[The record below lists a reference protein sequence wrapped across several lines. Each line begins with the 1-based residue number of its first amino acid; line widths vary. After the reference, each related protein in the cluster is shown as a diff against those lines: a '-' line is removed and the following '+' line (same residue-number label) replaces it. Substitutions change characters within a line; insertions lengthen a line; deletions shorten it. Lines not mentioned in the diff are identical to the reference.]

1 MSSYLLLRNNQESGP
16 FTMDEIQGMSLKA
29 FDLVWVV
36 GKSAAWRYPGE
47 IPEFRSF
54 APAAPEQAADLFRK
68 KPNAEV
74 PAPDSASGKKPD
86 SANSRSKE
94 NNPIRSNTGRS
105 VYVNLPAEKKT
116 LIVPQSGGLQEAAFM
131 SSGIQEPEYDFSDI
145 YKKKPSLITRY
156 SGKILWT
163 STIILLFGAGILT
176 GLFISDR
183 RKFFSTDA
191 NHPQNNLVFQPV
203 VLKDKREKS
212 ASNTEITAELKASD
226 ARSTEADSVK
236 KMNSISKKFTG
247 NTGKKNLKNN
257 IAIKD
262 SVAAETT
269 VITSL
274 KLNDSLKQSP
284 ISKTEVLYLKIK
296 AHPEN
301 YLNLV
306 TGRYSTGIFG
316 GISAFPVT
324 VSNNSPV
331 RIDLVVVTIDYIQ
344 NNEKIYKTENLS
356 FNDLEA
362 GETLTMKAPKSP
374 RGTKIT
380 TRMHVVNAHQPDP
393 SLSN

>member
-1 MSSYLLLRNNQESGP
+1 MSSYLLLRNNKESGP
-16 FTMDEIQGMSLKA
+16 YTMDEIEGMSLKA

-54 APAAPEQAADLFRK
+54 APAVPEQAADLFRK
-68 KPNAEV
+68 KTNTDV
-74 PAPDSASGKKPD
+74 PTPDSASGKKTD

-94 NNPIRSNTGRS
+94 NNSVRSNTSRS

-116 LIVPQSGGLQEAAFM
+116 LIVPQSGGLQETAFI
-131 SSGIQEPEYDFSDI
+131 SSGIQEPTYDFSDI
-145 YKKKPSLITRY
+145 YKKKPSIITRY

-163 STIILLFGAGILT
+163 STILLLFGAGTLT

-183 RKFFSTDA
+183 RKFFSIDA
-191 NHPQNNLVFQPV
+191 NHPQSNPLLKPV
-203 VLKDKREKS
+203 VLNDKKGKLTG
-212 ASNTEITAELKASD
+212 NTEFTTEIKASD
-226 ARSTEADSVK
+226 VITKEADSVK
-236 KMNSISKKFTG
+236 KINSISKKLTSKP
-247 NTGKKNLKNN
+247 GKKNLKNN
-257 IAIKD
+257 IVSKD
-262 SVAAETT
+262 SVVAETAI
-269 VITSL
+269 VTSL
-274 KLNDSLKQSP
+274 KLNDSLKQNAN
-284 ISKTEVLYLKIK
+284 IKTEALYQKIK
-296 AHPEN
+296 THPEN

-331 RIDLVVVTIDYIQ
+331 RLDLVVVTIDYVQ

-362 GETLTMKAPKSP
+362 GETLTIKAPKSP

-380 TRMHVVNAHQPDP
+380 TRMHVVNTHQPD
-393 SLSN
+393 LSSSN